1 MAPPQIA
8 ILGAGIFVKTEYI
21 PRLSEI
27 PDLFVLKAIWSRTE
41 ESARGAVDIAKKF
54 FPKVECKWGDAGL
67 NEIIQDASIVAV
79 LVVLAAQFQASSLLS
94 ISVDLSLKL
103 LRSGK
108 HVLQAINEVKTALSS
123 YNSLITSLPRQPIWA
138 IAENYRFEPAFL
150 EGKKLMPDIGDLV
163 NFQILVE
170 APMNSSNPYFS
181 STWRHN
187 FTGGYILDMA
197 VHFVA
202 VLRMLAGCEVTSVS
216 AMTSHVDTTLPPPDS
231 MSSIITLF
239 FLPLSQLE
247 NGRSGVLVAVLSGKT
262 LKIVHRF
269 VGVNGTLQIDVE
281 NRDGKFGFSVTLFTA
296 DGQTKNSH
304 YPFAGVTEELKT
316 FFNDVSVATEKKE
329 LSCRAEP
336 RLSVI
341 EGARDVAVIE
351 AILESGNK
359 QGALVQLNKF

>member
-1 MAPPQIA
+1 MHAGGSPYVTDIQLFSGRGVYLLIGRRWVSGQL
-8 ILGAGIFVKTEYI
+8 IL
-21 PRLSEI
+21 L
-27 PDLFVLKAIWSRTE
+27 
-41 ESARGAVDIAKKF
+41 
-54 FPKVECKWGDAGL
+54 CKWGDAV
-67 NEIIQDASIVAV
+67 NEIIEDASIVAV

-103 LRSGK
+103 LRNGK
-108 HVLQAINEVKTALSS
+108 HVLQAINEVKTALST
-123 YNSLITSLPRQPIWA
+123 YNSLSTSLPRQPIWA

-181 STWRHN
+181 SSWRHN

-231 MSSIITLF
+231 MSSIIR
-239 FLPLSQLE
+239 LE

-262 LKIVHRF
+262 FKLVHRF
-269 VGVNGTLQIDVE
+269 VGAKGTLQIDVE
-281 NRDGKFGFSVTLFTA
+281 NREGKFGFSPVLSSSQK
-296 DGQTKNSH
+296 D
-304 YPFAGVTEELKT
+304 LT
-316 FFNDVSVATEKKE
+316 F
-329 LSCRAEP
+329 RAEP

-359 QGALVQLNKF
+359 QGALVQVNRF

>member
-27 PDLFVLKAIWSRTE
+27 ADLFVLKAIWSRTE
-41 ESARGAVDIAKKF
+41 
-54 FPKVECKWGDAGL
+54 
-67 NEIIQDASIVAV
+67 
-79 LVVLAAQFQASSLLS
+79 
-94 ISVDLSLKL
+94 VDLSLKL
-103 LRSGK
+103 LRNGK
-108 HVLQAINEVKTALSS
+108 HVLQAINEVKTALST
-123 YNSLITSLPRQPIWA
+123 YNSLSSSLPRQPIWA

-181 STWRHN
+181 SSWRHN
-187 FTGGYILDMA
+187 FT
-197 VHFVA
+197 
-202 VLRMLAGCEVTSVS
+202 LAGCEVTSVS

-231 MSSIITLF
+231 MSSII
-239 FLPLSQLE
+239 QLE

-262 LKIVHRF
+262 FKLVHRF
-269 VGVNGTLQIDVE
+269 VGAKGTLQIDVE
-281 NRDGKFGFSVTLFTA
+281 NREGKFGFSKDL
-296 DGQTKNSH
+296 
-304 YPFAGVTEELKT
+304 T
-316 FFNDVSVATEKKE
+316 F
-329 LSCRAEP
+329 RAET

-341 EGARDVAVIE
+341 EGGRDVAVIE

-359 QGALVQLNKF
+359 QGALVQVNRF